1 MKINIDVSC
10 EELNEMGFDE
20 FDLVDYIIETLD
32 GNVKEL
38 VVYQVNVNSKGV
50 INE

>member
-1 MKINIDVSC
+1 MEININVSC

-20 FDLVDYIIETLD
+20 WDLVDHIIETLD

-38 VVYQVNVNSKGV
+38 VGYQINVNSKG
-50 INE
+50 E